1 MIVKL
6 RIPLNQSMRIRF
18 WFVHF
23 TVIYP
28 TPTLPNVHSGT
39 TVERALLG
47 VSSQ

>member
-6 RIPLNQSMRIRF
+6 RIPLNQSTRIRF
-18 WFVHF
+18 WFVYF